1 MKIKISRIH
10 LVYVLTLIL
19 GLILAACSREPTG
32 NSASAAPQVEAPV
45 AGDSSGE
52 EATDKS
58 FDGDQDEPF
67 EAAQQGQAS
76 EAYWVEDQPQS
87 DEQGAVTVEITPL
100 NLNNAWE
107 SIDFQVA
114 MNTHSVD
121 LSMDLAALATLTT
134 DTGHTVQASLWDAPS
149 GGHHV
154 SGTLSFPV
162 SAETGPVLDG
172 AKKITLTLVNVD
184 APERVFVWE
193 RGG

>member
-52 EATDKS
+52 EPTDKS

-67 EAAQQGQAS
+67 DAAQQGQAS

-134 DTGHTVQASLWDAPS
+134 DTGHTVQATLWEAPS

-162 SAETGPVLDG
+162 SAEAGSVLDG

-184 APERVFVWE
+184 AAERVFVWE